1 MSELVA
7 RTGRHQ
13 QRYEAGCRLIAGFR
27 YSEGSNGNKSEKIL
41 EVLMINS
48 TSGPGLLF
56 PKGGWEN
63 DETVEEA
70 AVREA
75 WEEAGV
81 RGDLMDL
88 DIVGDLLFIHLLL
101 DLISFVIFLFKS
113 KNLVKLFTV
122 GSVHDIAHV
131 LPIIWPVLF
140 GLALELTAHGLS
152 LVSLS
157 FADIL
162 LLLHF
167 LGHYQFKS
175 KTLQDECSP
184 EGRCRASMF
193 ALFVKEEL
201 DSWPEQSRRVRSWVT
216 IPEAFEC
223 CRHSWMREALEN
235 GFNKWSDDGMIRTM
249 KATNQVSSDASDR
262 NTSN

>member
-13 QRYEAGCRLIAGFR
+13 QRYEAGCRLIAGCIPFRFR
-27 YSEGSNGNKSEKIL
+27 YSEGSNDNKSEKIL
-41 EVLMINS
+41 E
-48 TSGPGLLF
+48 
-56 PKGGWEN
+56 GGWEN

-81 RGDLMDL
+81 RGDLM
-88 DIVGDLLFIHLLL
+88 
-101 DLISFVIFLFKS
+101 
-113 KNLVKLFTV
+113 
-122 GSVHDIAHV
+122 
-131 LPIIWPVLF
+131 
-140 GLALELTAHGLS
+140 
-152 LVSLS
+152 
-157 FADIL
+157 
-162 LLLHF
+162 HF

-249 KATNQVSSDASDR
+249 KATNQVSSDASDVSR
-262 NTSN
+262 DGPLAMGRVLLTLHSHS